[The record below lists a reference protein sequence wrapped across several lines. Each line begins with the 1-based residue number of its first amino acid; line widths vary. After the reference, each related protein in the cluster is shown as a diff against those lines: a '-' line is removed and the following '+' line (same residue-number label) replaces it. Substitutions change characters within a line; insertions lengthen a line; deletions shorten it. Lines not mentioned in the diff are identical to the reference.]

1 MCLLS
6 SMSMTCACLH
16 YSLGGPQNE
25 GVPAIGLP
33 CHACQNGG
41 KATQFI
47 AHTGC
52 CVCDVGMYFLKMFSL
67 WCL

>member
-47 AHTGC
+47 ARTGC
-52 CVCDVGMYFLKMFSL
+52 LCV
-67 WCL
+67 